1 MLINSWLVLVHCNI
15 PLIAAFAP
23 QACIDNEYM
32 IPKQLVA
39 ASSDEEDA
47 VVGKQNSLPKRI
59 YNKYT
64 LDATY
69 QQQLKKLYVLSF
81 V

>member
-1 MLINSWLVLVHCNI
+1 MTSWLVLVHCNV
-15 PLIAAFAP
+15 PLIATVTP

-32 IPKQLVA
+32 IPKELVA
-39 ASSDEEDA
+39 ASSDDEEA

-59 YNKYT
+59 YSKYT

-69 QQQLKKLYVLSF
+69 QRQLKKLCVLLF